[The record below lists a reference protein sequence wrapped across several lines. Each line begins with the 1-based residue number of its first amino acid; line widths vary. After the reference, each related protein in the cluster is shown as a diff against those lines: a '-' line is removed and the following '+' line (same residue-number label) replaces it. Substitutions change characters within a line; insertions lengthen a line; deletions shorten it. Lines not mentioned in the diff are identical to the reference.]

1 MQKIHI
7 FVTII
12 RCVTLLFYF
21 CIKMRNDNFVSFL
34 FCLLDTFNV
43 FEYNLS
49 AFFCILYMKMSVLI
63 LNININLTKRD

>member
-1 MQKIHI
+1 MKKIHK

-21 CIKMRNDNFVSFL
+21 CIKMRNDNFVSFP

-49 AFFCILYMKMSVLI
+49 AFFLHIIYENECFNFEYKY
-63 LNININLTKRD
+63 